1 MKIIDLT
8 IINEKCL
15 VFFILLSVFHSN
27 NIISQN
33 MENKLS
39 EESSLYLKQH
49 ASNPVN
55 WFPWGN
61 EALNEAKKNDKLL
74 LISVGYSSCHWC
86 HVMEEESFENDDVA
100 KVMNAKF
107 INIKVDREERP
118 DIDEIYMKA
127 LVLMTGSGGWPMNII
142 ALPDGTPIW
151 GGTYVPKDQWIQ
163 VLNQVNEFYK
173 TRKDDVLEYANNVRD
188 GVKKESLIK
197 PITKETNYTSDFQ
210 NKLASKAFNFTDKTY
225 GGIGGG
231 QKFPLPSFINFFL
244 RYSKLTGNKSMESFV
259 KNTLMKISQGGIN
272 DRVEGGF
279 HRYTVDNKW
288 HIPHFEKMLYDNAQL
303 LSVFSKAYMAFN
315 EPRFKEEIYNIYH
328 FLELKMTSQNHLIFA
343 SISADT
349 NYEDG
354 TKEEGD
360 FYIWTKEE
368 LKEILKKDYN
378 WVSKYYNINE
388 RGYWERDNYVF
399 YQTISD
405 SQFASDLGL
414 EISQFKKEL
423 KSINKKLFNYR
434 EKRIQPIIDTKII
447 FSWNALTIRG
457 LIDAYK
463 ATGDNK
469 FLNKAIAINKGLEET
484 MIKGNKIAHTNGQSI
499 DKKVLFFEDYSYY
512 IDALIGLYEA
522 TYEIDWIKK
531 AVAITKFCNLEFK
544 LENSFYKF
552 SSNQELLYSDTLI
565 HLEDGVTPSANSVM
579 NYNLFRLSH
588 YLGDKDFSI
597 HAEKMINNIIANLE
611 NRVTNHMFWFWSSLN
626 YSDSFFELAIA
637 GPTAK
642 QKAKELSLEYLPNAI
657 IAAYNEPS
665 ELYLLKDRFV
675 EEETY
680 IYVCVNNTCKFPV
693 TNIKEALK
701 LMDK

>member
-1 MKIIDLT
+1 MKIISLK
-8 IINEKCL
+8 IMNEKCL
-15 VFFILLSVFHSN
+15 VFLILLSVFYSN
-27 NIISQN
+27 NIIGQN

-39 EESSLYLKQH
+39 KESSLYLKQH
-49 ASNPVN
+49 ATNPVN
-55 WFPWGN
+55 WFPWGD
-61 EALNEAKKNDKLL
+61 EALSEAKKNDKLL
-74 LISVGYSSCHWC
+74 LISIGYSSCHWC
-86 HVMEEESFENDDVA
+86 HVMEEESFENEDVA
-100 KVMNAKF
+100 KVMNSKF

-151 GGTYVPKDQWIQ
+151 GGTYVAKDQWIQ

-173 TRKDDVLEYANNVRD
+173 TRKKDVLEYANNVRD

-197 PITKETNYTSDFQ
+197 PIAKKINYSSDFQ
-210 NKLASKAFNFTDKTY
+210 SELANKAFDFTDKLN

-244 RYSKLTGNKSMESFV
+244 RYSKLTSNKEMKFFV
-259 KNTLMKISQGGIN
+259 KNTLIKISQGGIN

-303 LSVFSKAYMAFN
+303 LSVFSKAYMVYN
-315 EPRFKEEIYNIYH
+315 ERRFREELYNIYD
-328 FLELKMTSQNHLIFA
+328 FLELKMTSKNNLIFS

-360 FYIWTKEE
+360 FYIWTKKE

-388 RGYWERDNYVF
+388 SGYWEREKYVF

-405 SQFASDLGL
+405 NQFASDMGL
-414 EISQFKKEL
+414 SLSQFKNKL
-423 KSINKKLFNYR
+423 KLVNKKLFDYR
-434 EKRIQPIIDTKII
+434 EKRVQPIIDTKII

-463 ATGDNK
+463 ATGDNN
-469 FLNKAIAINKGLEET
+469 FLTKAIAINKGLEEK
-484 MIKGNKIAHTNGQSI
+484 MIKGNKIAHTNGQSL
-499 DKKVLFFEDYSYY
+499 DDQVLFFEDYSYY
-512 IDALIGLYEA
+512 IDALIALYEA
-522 TYEIDWIKK
+522 TYEVDWINK
-531 AVAITKFCNLEFK
+531 AIAFTKFSNIEFK
-544 LENSFYKF
+544 QENSFYKF
-552 SSNQELLYSDTLI
+552 SSNQELLYSDILI
-565 HLEDGVTPSANSVM
+565 HLEDGVIPSANSVM
-579 NYNLFRLSH
+579 NFNLFRLSH
-588 YLGDKDFSI
+588 YLGNKDFSI
-597 HAEKMINNIIANLE
+597 QAEKMINNIIGKLE
-611 NRVTNHMFWFWSSLN
+611 SRVTDHMFWFWSSFN
-626 YSDSFFELAIA
+626 YSDSFFELAIS
-637 GPTAK
+637 GPDAK
-642 QKAKELSLEYLPNAI
+642 EKAKELSLEYLPNAI
-657 IAAYNEPS
+657 IAANNEPS
-665 ELYLLKDRFV
+665 DFYLLKERFFKD
-675 EEETY
+675 ETY

-701 LMDK
+701 LID

>member
-1 MKIIDLT
+1 M
-8 IINEKCL
+8 NEKCL
-15 VFFILLSVFHSN
+15 VFLILLSVFYSN
-27 NIISQN
+27 NIIGQN

-39 EESSLYLKQH
+39 KESSLYLKQH
-49 ASNPVN
+49 ATNPVN
-55 WFPWGN
+55 WFPWGD
-61 EALNEAKKNDKLL
+61 EALSEAKKNDKLL
-74 LISVGYSSCHWC
+74 LISIGYSSCHWC
-86 HVMEEESFENDDVA
+86 HVMEEESFENEDVA
-100 KVMNAKF
+100 KVMNSKF

-151 GGTYVPKDQWIQ
+151 GGTYVAKDQWIQ

-173 TRKDDVLEYANNVRD
+173 TRKKDVLEYANNVRD

-197 PITKETNYTSDFQ
+197 PIAKKINYSSDFQ
-210 NKLASKAFNFTDKTY
+210 SELANKAFDFTDKLN

-244 RYSKLTGNKSMESFV
+244 RYSKLTSNKEMKFFV
-259 KNTLMKISQGGIN
+259 KNTLIKISQGGIN

-303 LSVFSKAYMAFN
+303 LSVFSKAYMVYN
-315 EPRFKEEIYNIYH
+315 ERRFREELYNIYD
-328 FLELKMTSQNHLIFA
+328 FLELKMTSKNNLIFS

-360 FYIWTKEE
+360 FYIWTKKE

-378 WVSKYYNINE
+378 WVSEYYNINE
-388 RGYWERDNYVF
+388 SGYWEREKYVF

-405 SQFASDLGL
+405 NQFASDMGL
-414 EISQFKKEL
+414 SLSQFKNKL
-423 KSINKKLFNYR
+423 KLVNKKLFDYR
-434 EKRIQPIIDTKII
+434 EKRVQPIIDTKIV

-463 ATGDNK
+463 ATGDNN
-469 FLNKAIAINKGLEET
+469 FLTKAIAINKGLEEK
-484 MIKGNKIAHTNGQSI
+484 MIKGNKIAHTNGQSL
-499 DKKVLFFEDYSYY
+499 DDQVLFFEDYSYY
-512 IDALIGLYEA
+512 IDALIALYEA
-522 TYEIDWIKK
+522 TYEIDWINK
-531 AVAITKFCNLEFK
+531 AIAFTKFSNIEFK
-544 LENSFYKF
+544 QENSFYKF
-552 SSNQELLYSDTLI
+552 SSNQELLYSDILI
-565 HLEDGVTPSANSVM
+565 HLEDGVIPSANSVM
-579 NYNLFRLSH
+579 NFNLFRLSH
-588 YLGDKDFSI
+588 YLGNKDFSI
-597 HAEKMINNIIANLE
+597 QAEKMINNIIGKLE
-611 NRVTNHMFWFWSSLN
+611 SRVTDHMFWFWASFN
-626 YSDSFFELAIA
+626 YSDSFFELAIS
-637 GPTAK
+637 GPDAK
-642 QKAKELSLEYLPNAI
+642 EKAKELSLEYLPNAI
-657 IAAYNEPS
+657 IAANNEPS
-665 ELYLLKDRFV
+665 DFYLLKERFFKD
-675 EEETY
+675 ETY

-701 LMDK
+701 LID

>member
-1 MKIIDLT
+1 M
-8 IINEKCL
+8 NEKCL
-15 VFFILLSVFHSN
+15 VFLILLSVFYSN
-27 NIISQN
+27 NIIGQN

-39 EESSLYLKQH
+39 KESSLYLKQH
-49 ASNPVN
+49 ATNPVN
-55 WFPWGN
+55 WFPWGD
-61 EALNEAKKNDKLL
+61 EALSEAKKNDKLL
-74 LISVGYSSCHWC
+74 LISIGYSSCHWC
-86 HVMEEESFENDDVA
+86 HVMEEESFENEDVA
-100 KVMNAKF
+100 KVMNSKF

-151 GGTYVPKDQWIQ
+151 GGTYVAKDQWIQ

-173 TRKDDVLEYANNVRD
+173 TRKKDVLEYANNVRD

-197 PITKETNYTSDFQ
+197 PIAKKINYSSDFQ
-210 NKLASKAFNFTDKTY
+210 SELANKAFDFTDKLN

-244 RYSKLTGNKSMESFV
+244 RYSKLTSNKEMKFFV
-259 KNTLMKISQGGIN
+259 KNTLIKISQGGIN

-303 LSVFSKAYMAFN
+303 LSVFSKAYMAYN
-315 EPRFKEEIYNIYH
+315 ERRFREELYNIYD
-328 FLELKMTSQNHLIFA
+328 FLELKMTSKNNLIFS

-360 FYIWTKEE
+360 FYIWTKKE

-388 RGYWERDNYVF
+388 SGYWEREKYVF

-405 SQFASDLGL
+405 NQLASDMGL
-414 EISQFKKEL
+414 SLNQFKNKL
-423 KSINKKLFNYR
+423 KLVNKKLFDYR
-434 EKRIQPIIDTKII
+434 EKRVQPIIDTKII

-463 ATGDNK
+463 ATGDNN
-469 FLNKAIAINKGLEET
+469 FLTKAIAINKGLEEK
-484 MIKGNKIAHTNGQSI
+484 MIKGNKIAHTNGQSL
-499 DKKVLFFEDYSYY
+499 DDQVLFFEDYSYY
-512 IDALIGLYEA
+512 IDALIALYEA
-522 TYEIDWIKK
+522 TYEIDWINK
-531 AVAITKFCNLEFK
+531 AIAFTKFSNIEFK
-544 LENSFYKF
+544 QENSFYKF
-552 SSNQELLYSDTLI
+552 SSNQELLYSDILI
-565 HLEDGVTPSANSVM
+565 HLEDGVIPSANSVM
-579 NYNLFRLSH
+579 NFNLFRLSH
-588 YLGDKDFSI
+588 YLGNKDFSI
-597 HAEKMINNIIANLE
+597 QAEKMINNIIGKLE
-611 NRVTNHMFWFWSSLN
+611 SRVTDHMFWFWSSFN
-626 YSDSFFELAIA
+626 YSDSFFELAIS
-637 GPTAK
+637 GPDAK
-642 QKAKELSLEYLPNAI
+642 EKAKELSLEYLPNAI
-657 IAAYNEPS
+657 IAANNEPS
-665 ELYLLKDRFV
+665 DFYLLKERFFKD
-675 EEETY
+675 ETY

-701 LMDK
+701 LID

>member
-1 MKIIDLT
+1 M
-8 IINEKCL
+8 NEKCL
-15 VFFILLSVFHSN
+15 VFLILLSVFYSN
-27 NIISQN
+27 NIIGQN

-39 EESSLYLKQH
+39 KESSLYLKQH
-49 ASNPVN
+49 ATNPVN
-55 WFPWGN
+55 WFPWGD
-61 EALNEAKKNDKLL
+61 EALSEAKKNDKLL
-74 LISVGYSSCHWC
+74 LISIGYSSCHWC
-86 HVMEEESFENDDVA
+86 HVMEEESFENEDVA
-100 KVMNAKF
+100 KVMNSKF

-151 GGTYVPKDQWIQ
+151 GGTYVAKDQWIQ

-173 TRKDDVLEYANNVRD
+173 TRKKDVLEYANNVRD

-197 PITKETNYTSDFQ
+197 PIAKKINYSSDFQ
-210 NKLASKAFNFTDKTY
+210 SELANKAFDFTDKLN

-244 RYSKLTGNKSMESFV
+244 RYSKLTSNKEMKFFV
-259 KNTLMKISQGGIN
+259 KNTLIKISQGGIN

-303 LSVFSKAYMAFN
+303 LSVFSKAYMVYN
-315 EPRFKEEIYNIYH
+315 ERRFREELYNIYD
-328 FLELKMTSQNHLIFA
+328 FLELKMTSKNNLIFS

-360 FYIWTKEE
+360 FYIWTKKE

-388 RGYWERDNYVF
+388 SGYWEREKYVF

-405 SQFASDLGL
+405 NQFASDMGL
-414 EISQFKKEL
+414 SLSQFKNKL
-423 KSINKKLFNYR
+423 KLVNKKLFDYR
-434 EKRIQPIIDTKII
+434 EKRVQPIIDTKII

-463 ATGDNK
+463 ATGDNN
-469 FLNKAIAINKGLEET
+469 FLTKAIAINKGLEEK
-484 MIKGNKIAHTNGQSI
+484 MIKGNKIAHTNGQSL
-499 DKKVLFFEDYSYY
+499 DDQVLFFEDYSYY
-512 IDALIGLYEA
+512 IDALIALYEA
-522 TYEIDWIKK
+522 TYEIDWINK
-531 AVAITKFCNLEFK
+531 AIAFTKFSNIEFK
-544 LENSFYKF
+544 QENSFYKF
-552 SSNQELLYSDTLI
+552 SSNQELLYSDILI
-565 HLEDGVTPSANSVM
+565 HLEDGVIPSANSVM
-579 NYNLFRLSH
+579 NFNLFRLSH
-588 YLGDKDFSI
+588 YLGNKDFSI
-597 HAEKMINNIIANLE
+597 QAEKMINNIIGKLE
-611 NRVTNHMFWFWSSLN
+611 SRVTDHMFWFWSSFN
-626 YSDSFFELAIA
+626 YSDSFFELAIS
-637 GPTAK
+637 GPDAK
-642 QKAKELSLEYLPNAI
+642 EKAKELSLEYLPNAI
-657 IAAYNEPS
+657 IAANNEPS
-665 ELYLLKDRFV
+665 DFYLLKERFFKD
-675 EEETY
+675 ETY

-701 LMDK
+701 LID

>member
-1 MKIIDLT
+1 M
-8 IINEKCL
+8 NEKCL
-15 VFFILLSVFHSN
+15 VFLILLSVFYSN
-27 NIISQN
+27 NIIGQN

-39 EESSLYLKQH
+39 KESSLYLKQH
-49 ASNPVN
+49 ATNPVN
-55 WFPWGN
+55 WFPWGD
-61 EALNEAKKNDKLL
+61 EALSEAKKNDKLL
-74 LISVGYSSCHWC
+74 LISIGYSSCHWC
-86 HVMEEESFENDDVA
+86 HVMEEESFENEDVA
-100 KVMNAKF
+100 KVMNSKF

-151 GGTYVPKDQWIQ
+151 GGTYVAKDQWIQ

-173 TRKDDVLEYANNVRD
+173 TRKKDVLEYANNVRD

-197 PITKETNYTSDFQ
+197 PIAKKINYSSDFQ
-210 NKLASKAFNFTDKTY
+210 SELANKAFDFTDKLN

-244 RYSKLTGNKSMESFV
+244 RYSKLTSNKEMKFFV
-259 KNTLMKISQGGIN
+259 KNTLIKISQGGIN

-303 LSVFSKAYMAFN
+303 LSVFSKAYMVYN
-315 EPRFKEEIYNIYH
+315 ERRFREELYNIYD
-328 FLELKMTSQNHLIFA
+328 FLELKMTSKNNLIFS

-360 FYIWTKEE
+360 FYIWTKKE

-388 RGYWERDNYVF
+388 SGYWEREKYVF

-405 SQFASDLGL
+405 NQFASDMGL
-414 EISQFKKEL
+414 SLSQFKNKL
-423 KSINKKLFNYR
+423 KLVNKKLFDYR
-434 EKRIQPIIDTKII
+434 EKRVQPIIDTKIV

-463 ATGDNK
+463 ATGDNN
-469 FLNKAIAINKGLEET
+469 FLTKAIAINKGLEEK
-484 MIKGNKIAHTNGQSI
+484 MIKGNKIAHTNGQSL
-499 DKKVLFFEDYSYY
+499 DDQVLFFEDYSYY
-512 IDALIGLYEA
+512 IDALIALYEA
-522 TYEIDWIKK
+522 TYEVDWINK
-531 AVAITKFCNLEFK
+531 AIAFTKFSNIEFK
-544 LENSFYKF
+544 QENSFYKF
-552 SSNQELLYSDTLI
+552 SSNQELLYSDILI
-565 HLEDGVTPSANSVM
+565 HLEDGVIPSANSVM
-579 NYNLFRLSH
+579 NFNLFRLSH
-588 YLGDKDFSI
+588 YLGNKDFSI
-597 HAEKMINNIIANLE
+597 QAEKMINNIIGKLE
-611 NRVTNHMFWFWSSLN
+611 SRVTDHMFWFWSSFN
-626 YSDSFFELAIA
+626 YSDSFFELAIS
-637 GPTAK
+637 GPDAK
-642 QKAKELSLEYLPNAI
+642 EKAKELSLEYLPNAI
-657 IAAYNEPS
+657 IAANNEPS
-665 ELYLLKDRFV
+665 DFYLLKERFFKD
-675 EEETY
+675 ETY

-701 LMDK
+701 LID

>member
-1 MKIIDLT
+1 M
-8 IINEKCL
+8 NEKCL
-15 VFFILLSVFHSN
+15 VFLILLSVFYSN
-27 NIISQN
+27 NIIGQN

-39 EESSLYLKQH
+39 KESSLYLKQH
-49 ASNPVN
+49 ATNPVN
-55 WFPWGN
+55 WFPWGD
-61 EALNEAKKNDKLL
+61 EALSEAKKNDKLL
-74 LISVGYSSCHWC
+74 LISIGYSSCHWC
-86 HVMEEESFENDDVA
+86 HVMEEESFENEDVA
-100 KVMNAKF
+100 KVMNSKF

-151 GGTYVPKDQWIQ
+151 GGTYVAKDQWIQ

-173 TRKDDVLEYANNVRD
+173 TRKKDVLEYANNVRD

-197 PITKETNYTSDFQ
+197 PIAKKINYSSDFQ
-210 NKLASKAFNFTDKTY
+210 SELANKAFDFTDKLN

-244 RYSKLTGNKSMESFV
+244 RYSKLTSNKEMKFFV
-259 KNTLMKISQGGIN
+259 KNTLIKISQGGIN

-303 LSVFSKAYMAFN
+303 LSVFSKAYMVYN
-315 EPRFKEEIYNIYH
+315 ERRFREELYNIYD
-328 FLELKMTSQNHLIFA
+328 FLELKMTSKNNLIFS

-360 FYIWTKEE
+360 FYIWTKKE

-388 RGYWERDNYVF
+388 SGYWEREKYVF

-405 SQFASDLGL
+405 NQFASDMGL
-414 EISQFKKEL
+414 SLSQFKNKL
-423 KSINKKLFNYR
+423 KLVNKKLFDYR
-434 EKRIQPIIDTKII
+434 EKRVQPIIDTKIV

-463 ATGDNK
+463 ATGDNN
-469 FLNKAIAINKGLEET
+469 FLTKAIAINKGLEEK
-484 MIKGNKIAHTNGQSI
+484 MIKGNKIAHTNGQSL
-499 DKKVLFFEDYSYY
+499 DDQVLFFEDYSYY
-512 IDALIGLYEA
+512 IDALIALYEA
-522 TYEIDWIKK
+522 TYEIDWINK
-531 AVAITKFCNLEFK
+531 AIAFTKFSNIEFK
-544 LENSFYKF
+544 QENSFYKF
-552 SSNQELLYSDTLI
+552 SSNQELLYSDILI
-565 HLEDGVTPSANSVM
+565 HLEDGVIPSANSVM
-579 NYNLFRLSH
+579 NFNLFRLSH
-588 YLGDKDFSI
+588 YLGNKDFSI
-597 HAEKMINNIIANLE
+597 QAEKMINNIIGKLE
-611 NRVTNHMFWFWSSLN
+611 SRVTDHMFWFWSSFN
-626 YSDSFFELAIA
+626 YSDSFFELAIS
-637 GPTAK
+637 GPDAK
-642 QKAKELSLEYLPNAI
+642 EKAKELSLEYLPNAI
-657 IAAYNEPS
+657 IAANNEPS
-665 ELYLLKDRFV
+665 DFYLLKERFFKD
-675 EEETY
+675 ETY

-701 LMDK
+701 LID

>member
-1 MKIIDLT
+1 MKIISLK
-8 IINEKCL
+8 IMNEKCL
-15 VFFILLSVFHSN
+15 VFFILLSVFYSN
-27 NIISQN
+27 NIIGQN

-39 EESSLYLKQH
+39 KESSLYLKQH
-49 ASNPVN
+49 ATNPVN
-55 WFPWGN
+55 WFPWGD
-61 EALNEAKKNDKLL
+61 EALSEAKKNDKLL
-74 LISVGYSSCHWC
+74 LISIGYSSCHWC
-86 HVMEEESFENDDVA
+86 HVMEEESFENEDVA
-100 KVMNAKF
+100 KVMNSKF

-151 GGTYVPKDQWIQ
+151 GGTYVAKDQWIQ

-173 TRKDDVLEYANNVRD
+173 TRKKDVLEYANNVRD

-197 PITKETNYTSDFQ
+197 PIAKKINYSSDFQ
-210 NKLASKAFNFTDKTY
+210 SELANKAFDFTDKLN

-244 RYSKLTGNKSMESFV
+244 RYSKLTSNKEMKFFV
-259 KNTLMKISQGGIN
+259 KNTLIKISQGGIN

-303 LSVFSKAYMAFN
+303 LSVFSKAYMVYN
-315 EPRFKEEIYNIYH
+315 ERRFREELYNIYD
-328 FLELKMTSQNHLIFA
+328 FLELKMTSKNNLIFS

-360 FYIWTKEE
+360 FYIWTKKE

-388 RGYWERDNYVF
+388 SGYWEREKYVF

-405 SQFASDLGL
+405 NQFASDMGL
-414 EISQFKKEL
+414 SLSQFKNKL
-423 KSINKKLFNYR
+423 KLVNKKLFDYR
-434 EKRIQPIIDTKII
+434 EKRVQPIIDTKII

-463 ATGDNK
+463 ATGDNN
-469 FLNKAIAINKGLEET
+469 FLTKAIAINKGLEEK
-484 MIKGNKIAHTNGQSI
+484 MLKGNKIAHTNGQSL
-499 DKKVLFFEDYSYY
+499 DDQVLFFEDYSYY
-512 IDALIGLYEA
+512 IDALIALYEA
-522 TYEIDWIKK
+522 TYEIDWINK
-531 AVAITKFCNLEFK
+531 AIAFTKFSNIEFK
-544 LENSFYKF
+544 QENSFYKF
-552 SSNQELLYSDTLI
+552 SSNQELLYSDILI
-565 HLEDGVTPSANSVM
+565 HLEDGVIPSANSVM
-579 NYNLFRLSH
+579 NFNLFRLSH
-588 YLGDKDFSI
+588 YLGNKDFSI
-597 HAEKMINNIIANLE
+597 QAEKMINNIVGKLE
-611 NRVTNHMFWFWSSLN
+611 SRVTDHMFWFWSSLN
-626 YSDSFFELAIA
+626 YSSSFFELAIS
-637 GPTAK
+637 GPDAK
-642 QKAKELSLEYLPNAI
+642 EKAKELSLEYLPNAI
-657 IAAYNEPS
+657 IAANNEPS
-665 ELYLLKDRFV
+665 DFYLLKERFFKD
-675 EEETY
+675 ETY

-701 LMDK
+701 LID

>member
-1 MKIIDLT
+1 MKIISLK
-8 IINEKCL
+8 IMNEKCL
-15 VFFILLSVFHSN
+15 VFLILLSVFYSN
-27 NIISQN
+27 NIIGQN

-39 EESSLYLKQH
+39 KESSLYLKQH
-49 ASNPVN
+49 ATNPVN
-55 WFPWGN
+55 WFPWGD
-61 EALNEAKKNDKLL
+61 EALSEAKKNDKLL
-74 LISVGYSSCHWC
+74 LISIGYSSCHWC
-86 HVMEEESFENDDVA
+86 HVMEEESFENEDVA
-100 KVMNAKF
+100 KVMNSKF

-151 GGTYVPKDQWIQ
+151 GGTYVAKDQWIQ

-173 TRKDDVLEYANNVRD
+173 TRKKDVLEYANNVRD

-197 PITKETNYTSDFQ
+197 PIAKKINYSSDFQ
-210 NKLASKAFNFTDKTY
+210 SELANKAFDFTDKLN

-244 RYSKLTGNKSMESFV
+244 RYSKLTSNKEMKFFV
-259 KNTLMKISQGGIN
+259 KNTLIKISQGGIN

-303 LSVFSKAYMAFN
+303 LSVFSKAYMVYN
-315 EPRFKEEIYNIYH
+315 ERRFREELYNIYD
-328 FLELKMTSQNHLIFA
+328 FLELKMTSKNNLIFS

-360 FYIWTKEE
+360 FYIWTKKE

-388 RGYWERDNYVF
+388 SGYWEREKYVF

-405 SQFASDLGL
+405 NQFASDMGL
-414 EISQFKKEL
+414 SLSQFKNKL
-423 KSINKKLFNYR
+423 KLVNKKLFDYR
-434 EKRIQPIIDTKII
+434 EKRVQPIIDTKIV

-463 ATGDNK
+463 ATGDNN
-469 FLNKAIAINKGLEET
+469 FLTKAIAINKGLEEK
-484 MIKGNKIAHTNGQSI
+484 MIKGNKIAHTNGQSL
-499 DKKVLFFEDYSYY
+499 DDQVLFFEDYSYY
-512 IDALIGLYEA
+512 IDALIALYEA
-522 TYEIDWIKK
+522 TYEVDWINK
-531 AVAITKFCNLEFK
+531 AIAFTKFSNIEFK
-544 LENSFYKF
+544 QENSFYKF
-552 SSNQELLYSDTLI
+552 SSNQELLYSDILI
-565 HLEDGVTPSANSVM
+565 HLEDGVIPSANSVM
-579 NYNLFRLSH
+579 NFNLFRLSH
-588 YLGDKDFSI
+588 YLGNKDFSI
-597 HAEKMINNIIANLE
+597 QAEKMINNIIGKLE
-611 NRVTNHMFWFWSSLN
+611 SKVTDHMFWFWASFN
-626 YSDSFFELAIA
+626 YSDSFFELAIS
-637 GPTAK
+637 GPDAK
-642 QKAKELSLEYLPNAI
+642 EKAKELSLEYLPNAI
-657 IAAYNEPS
+657 IAANNEPS
-665 ELYLLKDRFV
+665 DFYLLKERFFKD
-675 EEETY
+675 ETY

-701 LMDK
+701 LID

>member
-1 MKIIDLT
+1 MKIISLK
-8 IINEKCL
+8 IMNEKCL
-15 VFFILLSVFHSN
+15 VFLILLSVFYSN
-27 NIISQN
+27 NIIGQN

-39 EESSLYLKQH
+39 KESSLYLKQH
-49 ASNPVN
+49 ATNPVN
-55 WFPWGN
+55 WFPWGD
-61 EALNEAKKNDKLL
+61 EALSEAKKNDKLL
-74 LISVGYSSCHWC
+74 LISIGYSSCHWC
-86 HVMEEESFENDDVA
+86 HVMEEESFENEDVA
-100 KVMNAKF
+100 KVMNSKF

-151 GGTYVPKDQWIQ
+151 GGTYVAKDQWIQ

-173 TRKDDVLEYANNVRD
+173 TRKKDVLEYANNVRD

-197 PITKETNYTSDFQ
+197 PIAKKINYSSDFQ
-210 NKLASKAFNFTDKTY
+210 SELANKAFDFTDKLN

-244 RYSKLTGNKSMESFV
+244 RYSKLTSNKEMKFFV
-259 KNTLMKISQGGIN
+259 KNTLIKISQGGIN

-303 LSVFSKAYMAFN
+303 LSVFSKAYMVYN
-315 EPRFKEEIYNIYH
+315 ERRFREELYNIYD
-328 FLELKMTSQNHLIFA
+328 FLELKMTSKNNLIFS

-360 FYIWTKEE
+360 FYIWTKKE

-388 RGYWERDNYVF
+388 SGYWEREKYVF

-405 SQFASDLGL
+405 NQFASDMGL
-414 EISQFKKEL
+414 SLSQFKNKL
-423 KSINKKLFNYR
+423 KLVNKKLFDYR
-434 EKRIQPIIDTKII
+434 EKRVQPIIDTKII

-463 ATGDNK
+463 ATGDNN
-469 FLNKAIAINKGLEET
+469 FLTKAIAINKGLEEK
-484 MIKGNKIAHTNGQSI
+484 MIKGNKIAHTNGQSL
-499 DKKVLFFEDYSYY
+499 DDQVLFFEDYSYY
-512 IDALIGLYEA
+512 IDALIALYEA
-522 TYEIDWIKK
+522 TYEIDWINK
-531 AVAITKFCNLEFK
+531 AIAFTKFSNIEFK
-544 LENSFYKF
+544 QENSFYKF
-552 SSNQELLYSDTLI
+552 SSNQELLYSDILI
-565 HLEDGVTPSANSVM
+565 HLEDGVIPSANSVM
-579 NYNLFRLSH
+579 NFNLFRLSH
-588 YLGDKDFSI
+588 YLGNKDFSI
-597 HAEKMINNIIANLE
+597 QAEKMINNIIGKLE
-611 NRVTNHMFWFWSSLN
+611 SKVTDHMFWFWASFN
-626 YSDSFFELAIA
+626 YSDSFFELAIS
-637 GPTAK
+637 GPDAK
-642 QKAKELSLEYLPNAI
+642 EKAKELSLEYLPNAI
-657 IAAYNEPS
+657 IAANNEPS
-665 ELYLLKDRFV
+665 DFYLLKERFFKD
-675 EEETY
+675 ETY

-701 LMDK
+701 LID

>member
-1 MKIIDLT
+1 MKIISLK
-8 IINEKCL
+8 IMNEKCL
-15 VFFILLSVFHSN
+15 VFLILLSVFYSN
-27 NIISQN
+27 NIIGQN

-39 EESSLYLKQH
+39 KESSLYLKQH
-49 ASNPVN
+49 ATNPVN
-55 WFPWGN
+55 WFPWGD
-61 EALNEAKKNDKLL
+61 EALSEAKKNDKLL
-74 LISVGYSSCHWC
+74 LISIGYSSCHWC
-86 HVMEEESFENDDVA
+86 HVMEEESFENEDVA
-100 KVMNAKF
+100 KVMNSKF

-151 GGTYVPKDQWIQ
+151 GGTYVAKDQWIQ

-173 TRKDDVLEYANNVRD
+173 TRKKDVLEYANNVRD

-197 PITKETNYTSDFQ
+197 PIAKKINYSSDFQ
-210 NKLASKAFNFTDKTY
+210 SELANKAFDFTDKLN

-244 RYSKLTGNKSMESFV
+244 RYSKLTSNKEMKFFV
-259 KNTLMKISQGGIN
+259 KNTLIKISQGGIN

-288 HIPHFEKMLYDNAQL
+288 HIPHFEIMLYDNAQL
-303 LSVFSKAYMAFN
+303 LSVFSKAYMVYN
-315 EPRFKEEIYNIYH
+315 ERRFREELYNIYD
-328 FLELKMTSQNHLIFA
+328 FLELKMTSKNNLIFS

-360 FYIWTKEE
+360 FYIWTKKE

-388 RGYWERDNYVF
+388 SGYWEREKYVF

-405 SQFASDLGL
+405 NQFASDMGL
-414 EISQFKKEL
+414 SLSQFKNKL
-423 KSINKKLFNYR
+423 KLVNKKLFDYR
-434 EKRIQPIIDTKII
+434 EKRVQPIIDTKII

-463 ATGDNK
+463 ATGDNN
-469 FLNKAIAINKGLEET
+469 FLTKAIAINKGLEEK
-484 MIKGNKIAHTNGQSI
+484 MLKGNKIAHTNGQSL
-499 DKKVLFFEDYSYY
+499 DDQVLFFEDYSYY
-512 IDALIGLYEA
+512 IDALIALYEA
-522 TYEIDWIKK
+522 TYEIDWINK
-531 AVAITKFCNLEFK
+531 AIAFTKFSNIEFK
-544 LENSFYKF
+544 QENSFYKF
-552 SSNQELLYSDTLI
+552 SSNQELLYSDILI
-565 HLEDGVTPSANSVM
+565 HLEDGVIPSANSVM
-579 NYNLFRLSH
+579 NFNLFRLSH
-588 YLGDKDFSI
+588 YLGNKDFSI
-597 HAEKMINNIIANLE
+597 QAEKMINNIIGKLE
-611 NRVTNHMFWFWSSLN
+611 SRVTDHMFWFWSSFN
-626 YSDSFFELAIA
+626 YSDSFFELAIS
-637 GPTAK
+637 GPDAK
-642 QKAKELSLEYLPNAI
+642 EKAKELSLEYLPNAI
-657 IAAYNEPS
+657 IAANNEPS
-665 ELYLLKDRFV
+665 DFYLLKERFFKD
-675 EEETY
+675 ETY

-701 LMDK
+701 LID